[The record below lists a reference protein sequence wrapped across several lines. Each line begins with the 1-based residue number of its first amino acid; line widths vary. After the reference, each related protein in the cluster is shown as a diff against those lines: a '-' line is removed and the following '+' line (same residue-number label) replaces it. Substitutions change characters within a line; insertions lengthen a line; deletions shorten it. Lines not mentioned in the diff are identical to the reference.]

1 MEPGLTDF
9 SESYYMPEPP
19 EPASSQPTSKP
30 QYLTLPY
37 DETVYARMDRLLEQA
52 RLLDGIIIDFMQIG
66 FSVPLDILN
75 RLLGYAKKLLEPGG
89 MMILIKS
96 DGAIALTR
104 DDPAGGLVINSY
116 ESPYGAFIRYPALAD
131 HACRTVSGLDRDR
144 LLDGGGTLAHHILLA
159 SIPVLTEKGLAAK
172 HDFNLPAS
180 QNWLMQAIDDYTPVE
195 SLLHRME
202 ARHKQ
207 SPQETLIILQELDDQ
222 SMIFPIFKRIQF
234 LSSCYQN
241 RKPFRLGH
249 FMVACGILSEPQLQ
263 VLLEQQQEE
272 GWDEAN
278 RTFLGILTVRS
289 GYISMRQLQVLLA
302 DQYLYGGYHRLL
314 DQTLPGGTAGIEV
327 NTVADSMIGSLGA
340 IDPPGLLQSLS
351 TANKT
356 GLLTSENRDRV
367 LVVAFTE
374 GRPSH
379 AKMNELRG
387 FDALCEFI
395 TTWSDGIFVFRE
407 GGISRELNDEFRIS
421 SSLDRVLL
429 DSALFGD
436 NMNQILNSLD
446 QGKETVL
453 ERVPDFAAGWK
464 SLESSS
470 LAYIDESPVTPED
483 RTEIARLA
491 LQFDGLSTLDEVI
504 RGFPEWPTHKVIK
517 AVHVLYQN
525 KLLSPQKGS
534 LFKPLA
540 VFQDI
545 VLKIREQIGSERN
558 KVLLHSS
565 LHYAHG
571 DSPARMRFHIDQ
583 EGLVSVNV
591 QVLKSSGVS
600 ASLVLPELRRW
611 MEAYIAYCKQEM
623 NPDSIDN
630 LVTASIETA
639 SAV

>member
-1 MEPGLTDF
+1 VL
-9 SESYYMPEPP
+9 S
-19 EPASSQPTSKP
+19 
-30 QYLTLPY
+30 
-37 DETVYARMDRLLEQA
+37 
-52 RLLDGIIIDFMQIG
+52 
-66 FSVPLDILN
+66 
-75 RLLGYAKKLLEPGG
+75 RLLGYGKKLLEPGG
-89 MMILIKS
+89 MMIFIKS

-116 ESPYGAFIRYPALAD
+116 DSPYGAFIRFPAFAD

-159 SIPVLTEKGLAAK
+159 SIPVLTEMGLTAK
-172 HDFNLPAS
+172 HEFNLPVS
-180 QNWLMQAIDDYTPVE
+180 QNWLMQLIDDYTPVE

-202 ARHKQ
+202 VKHKLT
-207 SPQETLIILQELDDQ
+207 PQETLIILQELDDQ
-222 SMIFPIFKRIQF
+222 RMIFPIFKRIQF

-314 DQTLPGGTAGIEV
+314 DQTLPGGSSGIVEV

-340 IDPPGLLQSLS
+340 IDPPGLLQSLN
-351 TANKT
+351 TANKS

-395 TTWSDGIFVFRE
+395 TTWSDGIFVFRD
-407 GGISRELNDEFRIS
+407 GGESRELNDECNIVG
-421 SSLDRVLL
+421 SLDRVLL

-436 NMNQILNSLD
+436 NMNQILSSLD
-446 QGKETVL
+446 QGKDTIL
-453 ERVPDFAAGWK
+453 ERVPDFSQAWQD
-464 SLESSS
+464 LESQP
-470 LAYIDESPVTPED
+470 LAYIDESPVTSED
-483 RTEIARLA
+483 RLTIGRLA
-491 LQFDGLSTLDEVI
+491 LQFDGLSTVDEVV
-504 RGFPEWPTHKVIK
+504 RNFSEWPAHKIIK
-517 AVHVLYQN
+517 VVDVLFQK
-525 KLLSPQKGS
+525 KLLSLQKGS

-545 VLKIREQIGSERN
+545 VLKMREKIGSERN

-571 DSPARMRFHIDQ
+571 DSPARTRFHIDQ
-583 EGLVSVNV
+583 EGLVSVNMGM
-591 QVLKSSGVS
+591 LKSSGVS
-600 ASLVLPELRRW
+600 ASLVLPELRQW
-611 MEAYIAYCKQEM
+611 MEAYIAYCKQEV
-623 NPDSIDN
+623 NPDTVDRLVTSSIDVAN
-630 LVTASIETA
+630 
-639 SAV
+639 SAQT

>member
-1 MEPGLTDF
+1 
-9 SESYYMPEPP
+9 MPEPLQP
-19 EPASSQPTSKP
+19 VSSQLKRKSRF
-30 QYLTLPY
+30 LTLPFN
-37 DETVYARMDRLLEQA
+37 ETVYGGLDRLLEQGN
-52 RLLDGIIIDFMQIG
+52 LLDGIIIDLMQIG
-66 FSVPLDILN
+66 FSVPLDVLG
-75 RLLGYAKKLLEPGG
+75 RLLSYGKKLLEPGG

-116 ESPYGAFIRYPALAD
+116 DSPYGAFIRYPAFAE
-131 HACRTVSGLDRDR
+131 HACQTVSGLDRDR
-144 LLDGGGTLAHHILLA
+144 LLDGGGSLAHHILLA
-159 SIPVLTEKGLAAK
+159 SIPVLTEKGLTAK
-172 HDFNLPAS
+172 HDFNLPVS
-180 QNWLMQAIDDYTPVE
+180 QNWLMQMIDDYTPVE
-195 SLLHRME
+195 SLQHRME
-202 ARHKQ
+202 VKHKLT
-207 SPQETLIILQELDDQ
+207 PQETLIILQELDDQ
-222 SMIFPIFKRIQF
+222 GMIFPIFRRIQF

-263 VLLEQQQEE
+263 ELLEQQQEE

-289 GYISMRQLQVLLA
+289 GFISMRQLQVLLA

-314 DQTLPGGTAGIEV
+314 DQSLPGGSSGIVEV
-327 NTVADSMIGSLGA
+327 NTVANSMIGSLGA
-340 IDPPGLLQSLS
+340 IDPPGLLQSLN

-367 LVVAFTE
+367 LLVDFTE

-395 TTWSDGIFVFRE
+395 TTWSDGIFVFRD
-407 GGISRELNDEFRIS
+407 GGVSRELNDECRIAG
-421 SSLDRVLL
+421 SLDRVLL

-436 NMNQILNSLD
+436 NMNQILGSLD
-446 QGKETVL
+446 QGKDTIL
-453 ERVPDFAAGWK
+453 ERVPDFAQAWQG
-464 SLESSS
+464 LESHPLS
-470 LAYIDESPVTPED
+470 YIDESPVTHED
-483 RTEIARLA
+483 RLIIARLA
-491 LQFDGLSTLDEVI
+491 LQFDGLSTVDEVI
-504 RGFPEWPTHKVIK
+504 SSFPEWPAHKIIK
-517 AVHVLYQN
+517 AVGVLLES
-525 KLLSPQKGS
+525 KLLSLQKGS

-545 VLKIREQIGSERN
+545 VLKIREKIGSERN

-571 DSPARMRFHIDQ
+571 DSPARTRFHIDQ
-583 EGLVSVNV
+583 EGLVSVNMSM
-591 QVLKSSGVS
+591 LKSSGVS

-611 MEAYIAYCKQEM
+611 MEAYIAYCKQEI
-623 NPDSIDN
+623 NPDAIDS
-630 LVTASIETA
+630 LVTSSIEA
-639 SAV
+639 ANSAQI